1 MFWHVFQYVIKCMFR
16 AKEIIFWG
24 FVFPFAL
31 STFMY
36 LAFGGIFEA
45 TEKFHVIPAAVV
57 DQGENPMMDHI
68 LSELSKEGENQMLH
82 IQKADE
88 QEAERLLDE
97 EKVEGIIYVAPESHL
112 KVKENGMEETV
123 LQMMLQQIRQNERA
137 IQDVAAEHPE
147 KVQKAVEVIRSGVS
161 YASRKNYGSGNQDNV
176 VNYFYAVFAMTCLYA
191 SFASC
196 DRTCKVQ
203 ADVSFLGQRR
213 NVTPTHKGTIIL
225 TEFLACECMQFMF
238 SCLLFLYLKFVL
250 GIEVG
255 DKYGC
260 ILLVLLLGTSLGTM
274 LGIFIGSLPRAGEG
288 IKVGILVSITL
299 FLCACSDLMVQGIRD
314 WIERYIPLF
323 NDINPAALICDS
335 FYALNVYETY
345 GRFTGNMM
353 ILAGITL
360 ALAVVSFFMVRRS
373 RYASL

>member
-1 MFWHVFQYVIKCMFR
+1 M
-16 AKEIIFWG
+16 
-24 FVFPFAL
+24 
-31 STFMY
+31 
-36 LAFGGIFEA
+36 
-45 TEKFHVIPAAVV
+45 
-57 DQGENPMMDHI
+57 
-68 LSELSKEGENQMLH
+68 
-82 IQKADE
+82 
-88 QEAERLLDE
+88 
-97 EKVEGIIYVAPESHL
+97 
-112 KVKENGMEETV
+112 
-123 LQMMLQQIRQNERA
+123 
-137 IQDVAAEHPE
+137 
-147 KVQKAVEVIRSGVS
+147 
-161 YASRKNYGSGNQDNV
+161 
-176 VNYFYAVFAMTCLYA
+176 
-191 SFASC
+191 
-196 DRTCKVQ
+196 
-203 ADVSFLGQRR
+203 
-213 NVTPTHKGTIIL
+213 
-225 TEFLACECMQFMF
+225 
-238 SCLLFLYLKFVL
+238 L